1 MKNIKTIEENFRF
14 LILEVQNQLEATL
27 SFIERPTP
35 KTYDKI
41 IAKDDYIDN
50 LKNIIENKCYSSLN
64 KFSLNQEAIN
74 RLRAIH
80 IMAINL
86 ERIADYCVNIA
97 KQMGYLSSPKTIEIL
112 SYKKKMGEVHQAI
125 GTIMDILDNK
135 NLPGALSICRLESEL
150 DSIYK
155 ENFDRIMVQLR
166 IGRNVEDHITSLFI
180 IRYMERIGDSL
191 LNIGESILF
200 SIIGEKIK
208 IQQFEAL
215 QTTLSKSGVDGDV
228 TEVDFQGIW
237 GTRSGC
243 RIAKVE
249 EKDRPQA
256 KDSIFKEG
264 NLRKIRQEKTNL
276 ECWNALYPGLVP
288 RIFGYH
294 EDGET
299 ASLLTEFL
307 PGCSLEEAIFNVEE
321 DILDNA
327 LFILEQTL
335 HDIWEQTRKPHPLHS
350 TFIRQMRERMPAVFQ
365 VHPELQ
371 RPALCVDDFHVP
383 SFSQLLD
390 RLETVEQQ
398 SPAPFSVFTHGD
410 FNTNNII
417 YNHGDQRIY
426 FIDVYRSQ
434 HGDYIQDVSVFLISN
449 FRIPIFDIQSRI
461 RINKVILKFFEFSR
475 NFAIKTHD
483 ETFHIRLGIGVV
495 RSLFT
500 STRFQLNKKFAKT
513 MYHKAIYLM
522 ERLLD
527 AQDNN
532 NPFVFPLEIL
542 LEQGKAQ

>member
-1 MKNIKTIEENFRF
+1 MRNVKTIEENFRF
-14 LILEVQNQLEATL
+14 LILEVQNQLRETL
-27 SFIERPTP
+27 SFLEHPTP
-35 KTYDKI
+35 KAYDKI

-64 KFSLNQEAIN
+64 KLNLDQEAIN

-80 IMAINL
+80 VMAINF

-97 KQMGYLSSPKTIEIL
+97 KQMGYLSSHKVLEIL
-112 SYKKKMGEVHQAI
+112 SYKEKMTEAHELM
-125 GTIMDILDNK
+125 GTIMDVLDSRQ
-135 NLPGALSICRLESEL
+135 LPGALAICRLEADL
-150 DSIYK
+150 DAVYK

-166 IGRNVEDHITSLFI
+166 IGRNVEDHITALFI
-180 IRYMERIGDSL
+180 IRYMERIGDAI
-191 LNIGESILF
+191 LNIGEAILF

-215 QTTLSKSGVDGDV
+215 QTTLSKSGISGDV

-249 EKDRPQA
+249 EKDTPQA

-294 EDGET
+294 EDGEM

-327 LFILEQTL
+327 LFVLEQTL
-335 HDIWEQTRKPHPLHS
+335 HDIWEQTCKPHPVPS
-350 TFIRQMRERMPAVFQ
+350 TFIKQMRDRMAAVFQ
-365 VHPELQ
+365 VHPELR
-371 RPALCVDDFHVP
+371 RPALSVDGLHVP
-383 SFSQLLD
+383 SFTQLLD
-390 RLETVEQQ
+390 SLDAVEQQ
-398 SPAPFSVFTHGD
+398 SPAPFSVFIHGD

-417 YNHGDQRIY
+417 YNHGAQRIY

-434 HGDYIQDVSVFLISN
+434 YADYIQDVSVFLVSN
-449 FRIPIFDIQSRI
+449 FRIPIFDIHSRD
-461 RINKVILKFFEFSR
+461 RINLVTTKFFDFAQEF
-475 NFAIKTHD
+475 ATTHGD
-483 ETFHIRLGIGVV
+483 DGFHVRLGLGVA

-500 STRFQLNKKFAKT
+500 SARFQLTKKFAKT

-522 ERLLD
+522 ERLLE
-527 AQDNN
+527 AHETGHG
-532 NPFVFPLEIL
+532 FIFPLEIL
-542 LEQGKAQ
+542 LERGKAQ